1 MKVAASAQKTKM
13 CVCVGGGDSCGPL
26 KAEAGA
32 RCLDG
37 GAVQQWQPSE
47 APSTPFDQLTG
58 A

>member
-1 MKVAASAQKTKM
+1 MKVRVLRKQK
-13 CVCVGGGDSCGPL
+13 CGGGDSCGPL

>member
-1 MKVAASAQKTKM
+1 MKVAASAQKTKIG
-13 CVCVGGGDSCGPL
+13 GGGDSCGPL